1 MHIIVFSEGKD
12 GISTGRLLSMTM
24 AAITIIA
31 IINGTDKL
39 DNWHR
44 KPHDLQRSGN
54 AQKEVKMEKTCPVEY
69 GQPLLVMMQ

>member
-1 MHIIVFSEGKD
+1 
-12 GISTGRLLSMTM
+12 MTM